1 MKVSRWAPSAT
12 PRRVISLRPRVISA
26 TRVLAPKPSPS
37 DSPAPTAS
45 AFFTAPPIS
54 TPMMSV
60 EV

>member
-1 MKVSRWAPSAT
+1 M
-12 PRRVISLRPRVISA
+12 SA
-26 TRVLAPKPSPS
+26 TRVLAPKPRPS